1 MNKGIS
7 ADGVDHGDALDWL
20 HEQGK
25 RRDERVPEIDVEK
38 TLRLVRAVRDLGARD
53 ADGATFW
60 TTLSPAEQGDIV
72 SAASTQT
79 FPAGTALM
87 REGERAVTVMVILEG
102 RTEVSIGEPG
112 RPRVLAQ
119 RGPGDLVGERGAPPG
134 GVRSATVVAVE
145 TVLALV
151 VKTEDLAVIISEHPD
166 LTDIVKQQVYDR
178 MADEPGPSG
187 PAGPGVR

>member
-1 MNKGIS
+1 MGMGMNKGIA
-7 ADGVDHGDALDWL
+7 ADGADHGDALDWL

-87 REGERAVTVMVILEG
+87 REGEQADTVMVILEG
-102 RTEVSIGEPG
+102 RTEVRIGEPG
-112 RPRVLAQ
+112 P
-119 RGPGDLVGERGAPPG
+119 
-134 GVRSATVVAVE
+134 
-145 TVLALV
+145 
-151 VKTEDLAVIISEHPD
+151 
-166 LTDIVKQQVYDR
+166 
-178 MADEPGPSG
+178 
-187 PAGPGVR
+187 